1 MMIKT
6 GGLMISAHVFKS
18 GPIDNLHPRA
28 GNSIDLVLD

>member
-18 GPIDNLHPRA
+18 GPIDMSSI
-28 GNSIDLVLD
+28 GNDLYAF

>member
-18 GPIDNLHPRA
+18 GPIDTSSI
-28 GNSIDLVLD
+28 GNDL